1 MSIATAWLE
10 LAKEERKRHRRHW
23 GSLEKHDIP
32 KIKKQ
37 SGRPVG
43 TYNPERLAL
52 IKKLIGQGLNNAQ
65 VAREIGVSESSIRYW
80 RSKYNIQW

>member
-10 LAKEERKRHRRHW
+10 LAEEERKRHRRHW
-23 GSLEKHDIP
+23 GTLEKHDIP
-32 KIKKQ
+32 KIKKK

-52 IKKLIGQGLNNAQ
+52 IKKLIAQGFNNAE
-65 VAREIGVSESSIRYW
+65 VAREIGVTESSIRYW
-80 RSKYNIQW
+80 RAKYNIKW